1 MHEEQTQRRDA
12 EFPMDPGREACMKME
27 KFAARVPSFADLMG
41 GAFNQDWRDEWDSA
55 EEIVTSVLGERT
67 DQLRSMLKDLRRIDQ
82 VCSDDDI
89 DLLLFSLGSGFSPET
104 DWGMSP
110 KGWVQDFEVR
120 LERELVAR
128 GDASD

>member
-1 MHEEQTQRRDA
+1 
-12 EFPMDPGREACMKME
+12 ME
-27 KFAARVPSFADLMG
+27 KFAAGVPSFANLMG

-67 DQLRSMLKDLRRIDQ
+67 DQLRSMLKDLRRIDR

-89 DLLLFSLGSGFSPET
+89 DSLLFLLGSGFSPEA
-104 DWGMSP
+104 DWGMSS
-110 KGWVQDFEVR
+110 KDWVQDLEVR

-128 GDASD
+128 GDA

>member
-1 MHEEQTQRRDA
+1 
-12 EFPMDPGREACMKME
+12 ME
-27 KFAARVPSFADLMG
+27 KFAARVPSFANLMG
-41 GAFNQDWRDEWDSA
+41 GAFNQDWRNEWDSA

-67 DQLRSMLKDLRRIDQ
+67 DQICSMLKDLRRIDQ

-89 DLLLFSLGSGFSPET
+89 DSLLFSLGSGFSPEM

-110 KGWVQDFEVR
+110 KGWVHDFEVR

-128 GDASD
+128 GDASGEPLDRPTE